1 MELSQYAK
9 QQGISYRTAFAVFGM
24 ERLRAI
30 RLRRERLS
38 ATPHEPVAATQNVA
52 VYASV
57 DSAKHRVNFER
68 QVERL
73 SHYCEVNGYLM
84 AQILKEI
91 ASGVHDSRPKLLSL
105 LKDTYVTCIVIEH
118 LDRLLLFGFHCPE
131 TLLETQGRMIE
142 VRITVNDIHYHLRE
156 CSTHL
161 EEGAERVGGSEAS
174 RVIRRRVSAQR
185 TAFYAEYAEECTRQ
199 MDGRH
204 GEAA

>member
-38 ATPHEPVAATQNVA
+38 ATPHEPVAATQNVV
-52 VYASV
+52 VYASD

-118 LDRLLLFGFHCPE
+118 LDRLLLLGFHFPE
-131 TLLETQGRMIE
+131 TLLETQGRTIE
-142 VRITVNDIHYHLRE
+142 
-156 CSTHL
+156 
-161 EEGAERVGGSEAS
+161 ER
-174 RVIRRRVSAQR
+174 
-185 TAFYAEYAEECTRQ
+185 
-199 MDGRH
+199 
-204 GEAA
+204 AA